1 MKIAVIGTG
10 HMGSGLGQAFAKG
23 NEVIVGS
30 RDPDKAAQVA
40 KNIDAAGGATYAD
53 AARDA
58 EVVVLTVP
66 WTAVEETLG
75 ELGDLSGKILIDVTN
90 PYGPQ
95 GLENVEPSSS
105 EEVQR
110 LAPDAKVVKGWSTV
124 YARNLLA
131 PDFDGVAASVLICGD
146 DAAAKDV
153 VIALAKEAGFDPVD
167 VGPLSQAAS
176 LTRLLGVLGELR
188 LGPDTQLRILR
199 R

>member
-66 WTAVEETLG
+66 WAAVEETIG